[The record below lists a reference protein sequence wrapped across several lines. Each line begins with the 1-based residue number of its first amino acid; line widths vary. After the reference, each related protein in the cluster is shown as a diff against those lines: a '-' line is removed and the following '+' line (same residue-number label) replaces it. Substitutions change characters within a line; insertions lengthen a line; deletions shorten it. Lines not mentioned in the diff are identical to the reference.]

1 MISIFIIF
9 AVFILFYINKMTNSL
24 CLQKEIPEERQP
36 KVFRTINILITILL
50 ISSFVEILYAQDILS
65 ALTMSKSGGKFPP
78 LFIYTLISHIKAQ
91 QKQEAPMMIN
101 KMNSTTTNAKP
112 PPHPCP
118 PDIWLPPLKFRH
130 RALSDPMP
138 TQIYSH
144 AQPTMINKINNTTIN
159 AKPPPYPAPMDN
171 TSPSGCYHILFIC
184 LCCRI
189 GFYPGYPNFFRL
201 LETSHQRV
209 PCIICTIVL
218 NGMGEY
224 PNFFKKQWF
233 MNQALLS
240 SFVIFF
246 IYGIVENVINEGTV
260 KAIAGF

>member
-50 ISSFVEILYAQDILS
+50 ISSFVEILYAQDILRALKNEQKRRKYS
-65 ALTMSKSGGKFPP
+65 AA
-78 LFIYTLISHIKAQ
+78 FIYTSKAQ

-130 RALSDPMP
+130 RALSIDPMP
-138 TQIYSH
+138 TIDL
-144 AQPTMINKINNTTIN
+144 QPRTAYNN
-159 AKPPPYPAPMDN
+159 
-171 TSPSGCYHILFIC
+171 
-184 LCCRI
+184 
-189 GFYPGYPNFFRL
+189 
-201 LETSHQRV
+201 
-209 PCIICTIVL
+209 
-218 NGMGEY
+218 
-224 PNFFKKQWF
+224 
-233 MNQALLS
+233 
-240 SFVIFF
+240 
-246 IYGIVENVINEGTV
+246 
-260 KAIAGF
+260 